1 MDKSCLEIGEY
12 WTIKDPDGKE
22 KKFKIVVFVKNI
34 LTDKIKKKENVRK
47 LPLKKMT
54 WCSDVAEDYV
64 SAIIN
69 DKQAYLDLKN
79 DKAYIFDG
87 AGELAPIKC
96 GVGVVGFGFKHH
108 FFDMESGQLDDIGY
122 AVALVEN
129 RNLRIVG
136 NGKSW
141 RAILFGVSPTKST
154 LELRE
159 KIFSSYQEAQMSGL
173 DAIKSAETKIGTGG
187 KILDIDFK
195 R

>member
-12 WTIKDPDGKE
+12 WTIKNPNGTE
-22 KKFKIVVFVKNI
+22 KNFKIVVFAKNI
-34 LTDKIKKKENVRK
+34 LTDKIKKKENLRK
-47 LPLKKMT
+47 LPLKQMT
-54 WCSDVAEDYV
+54 WCSDIAEDYV

-69 DKQAYLDLKN
+69 GKQAYLDLKN

-108 FFDMESGQLDDIGY
+108 FFDIESGQLDETGYDI
-122 AVALVEN
+122 AIVEN

-141 RAILFGVSPTKST
+141 RAILSGVSPTKST
-154 LELRE
+154 IELRK
-159 KIFSSYQEAQMSGL
+159 KIFSSYRDAQMSGL
-173 DAIKSAETKIGTGG
+173 DAIKSVGTTTSTGG
-187 KILDIDFK
+187 KILNVTF